1 MLATENP
8 TGLGNQPGPEN
19 LQTVDNTQGQPQQPT
34 QAPTFQ
40 IDPRFANLPQPEA
53 IARTVQS
60 MITPLH
66 MENKKL
72 SEQAKKFDSYVDSLS
87 LLMENE
93 EAKMAF
99 IRELAPDLVKPV
111 DIDEQVKSELDK
123 KYGKDFKPDKEEA
136 NTDYWSPSAK
146 YQRDLNRL
154 YSEIET
160 KSKTT
165 SNKTYAEIKQEVL
178 NRKTAKI
185 KEDETKIQELK
196 TKFQLDDNTFNA
208 FSNWAKNLK
217 LEDLYYHFKGISAIE
232 KQSNLTSV
240 GGNGITI
247 DQKRSYVDNLF
258 GPNRS

>member
-19 LQTVDNTQGQPQQPT
+19 SQIVDNTQGQPQQPT
-34 QAPTFQ
+34 QAPPFQ

-60 MITPLH
+60 IVTPLN
-66 MENKKL
+66 MKIKEL
-72 SEQAKKFDSYVDSLS
+72 SEQSKKFDSYVDSLS
-87 LLMENE
+87 LIQENE
-93 EAKMAF
+93 EARMAF

-136 NTDYWSPSAK
+136 STDYWSPSAK
-146 YQRDLNRL
+146 YLRDLNRI
-154 YSEIET
+154 YSEVEA
-160 KSKTT
+160 KSKT
-165 SNKTYAEIKQEVL
+165 SSYKTYAEIKQEVS

-185 KEDETKIQELK
+185 KEDEAKIQELK
-196 TKFQLDDNTFNA
+196 TKFQLDDNTFNS

-232 KQSNLTSV
+232 RQTNLSSV
-240 GGNGITI
+240 GGTGVTI

>member
-1 MLATENP
+1 MLATENQS
-8 TGLGNQPGPEN
+8 GLGNQPGPEN
-19 LQTVDNTQGQPQQPT
+19 SQTVDNTQGQPQQLT
-34 QAPTFQ
+34 QAPSFQ

-60 MITPLH
+60 MMTPLH
-66 MENKKL
+66 MQIKELN
-72 SEQAKKFDSYVDSLS
+72 ERANKFDSYTESLS
-87 LLMENE
+87 LLMDND

-123 KYGKDFKPDKEEA
+123 KYGKDFKPDREEA
-136 NTDYWSPSAK
+136 STDYWSPSAK

-154 YSEIET
+154 YSEVET
-160 KSKTT
+160 KSKTN

-178 NRKTAKI
+178 NRKTARI
-185 KEDETKIQELK
+185 KEDESKIQELK
-196 TKFQLDDNTFNA
+196 TKFQLDDNTFSS

-232 KQSNLTSV
+232 RQSNLSSV
-240 GGNGITI
+240 GGTGITI
-247 DQKRSYVDNLF
+247 DQKRTYVDNLF